1 VKRLLLLT
9 AVFALA
15 CSGCMPGNRQ
25 VLQTTPESSLLKIYT
40 TVFPV
45 YDFTKKIGGDK
56 VIVEN
61 IMPLGAS
68 PHSFEPSTRLV
79 AALSKARL
87 IIKNGAGLEPYMD
100 KLAATLPQEVTVV
113 DSSQGIQLLELHPEA
128 EHPPEAHGHHEEHHH
143 GEYDPHIWLSP
154 QNALKQGENILH
166 ALQKMDPEH
175 KEYYLRNYQ
184 SFRQEISELDSTYR
198 ETLLRCEKKELIVT
212 HAAFAYL
219 CRDYGLTQVS
229 VMGINAESEPT
240 PGKMRDIVEYI
251 RDKGITHIYFE
262 PMESSKAAQA
272 IAAEAKIQVLPLNP
286 FGGITAT
293 EQETGEDYFGLMKKN
308 LESLRKGLNY
318 R

>member
-1 VKRLLLLT
+1 MKRLFLLMAILS
-9 AVFALA
+9 LA
-15 CSGCMPGNRQ
+15 CSGCMTGERQ
-25 VLQTTPESSLLKIYT
+25 VLQTAPESSLLKIYT

-68 PHSFEPSTRLV
+68 PHAFEPSTRLV

-100 KLAATLPQEVTVV
+100 KLAATLPQEVTIV
-113 DSSQGIQLLELHPEA
+113 DSSQGIQLLQLHPEA
-128 EHPPEAHGHHEEHHH
+128 EPPLETPGHQEEHRH

-166 ALQKMDPEH
+166 ALQEIDPEH
-175 KEYYLRNYQ
+175 KEYYLQNYE
-184 SFRQEISELDSTYR
+184 SFRQKISELDSAYR
-198 ETLLRCEKKELIVT
+198 ETLLRCAKKEIIVT

-229 VMGINAESEPT
+229 IMGINAESEPT
-240 PGKMRDIVEYI
+240 PGKMRNIVQFI
-251 RDKGITHIYFE
+251 RAKGITHIYFE
-262 PMESSKAAQA
+262 PMESSKAAQT

-286 FGGITAT
+286 FGGITAL
-293 EQETGEDYFGLMKKN
+293 EQESGEDYFSLMKKN

-318 R
+318 Q